1 MSPIWRGASNNCSSK
16 FVNCS
21 SGTRFSLKMGSLD
34 YTVSPRIVC
43 IFVQKIYIALFESV
57 LIRFELPILFVTLN
71 TLGPES

>member
-1 MSPIWRGASNNCSSK
+1 
-16 FVNCS
+16 
-21 SGTRFSLKMGSLD
+21 MGSLD

-57 LIRFELPILFVTLN
+57 LIGFELPILFVTLN